1 MSGHTLYIY
10 NRIHEYLRFDIEMGS
25 VELVVVTQ
33 RHSVVDV
40 IRQRDQF
47 RPVPLHPEQSER
59 SPSQSGELRLD
70 PRPEVVRV
78 RIALFELDFLLF
90 HAIR

>member
-1 MSGHTLYIY
+1 MSA
-10 NRIHEYLRFDIEMGS
+10 YLRFDIEMGS
-25 VELVVVTQ
+25 VEFVVVTE
-33 RHSVVDV
+33 RHCVVDV

-59 SPSQSGELRLD
+59 SPAQPGELRLD

>member
-1 MSGHTLYIY
+1 MLSS
-10 NRIHEYLRFDIEMGS
+10 YLRFDVEMGS
-25 VELVVVTQ
+25 VEFLVVTQ
-33 RHSVVDV
+33 RHCVVDV

-47 RPVPLHPEQSER
+47 RPVPLHPEQAER
-59 SPSQSGELRLD
+59 SPGQSGELCLD

-90 HAIR
+90 HAIS